1 MSTNTIRLFD
11 FQDQAASQLSEAI
24 EEWVQICAEH
34 GPPRLG
40 RTPIPFVGH
49 LKAVT
54 GAGKTPIL
62 STVVGDLKHGL
73 VLWTSK
79 SSAVVDQT
87 ARNLLG
93 KYRHLLPRDTVVLRE
108 RPSKGEWERLI
119 ENERGLTIWVTTV
132 GSWNEAEAAEA
143 GGKADARLNMHRP
156 QKDWGGDLSPWEQ
169 LRTQLRRPLYVVY
182 DESHNQTPA
191 QLDQLIGLNPVGFL
205 MASATPPEGRFEQF
219 AEVVSKDEHLAEVA
233 KKANVRIQ
241 TRDVVEAQLL
251 KHTISVENFDS
262 DADALL
268 DEAVT
273 LHRQLVAKAE
283 SEELDVN
290 PKALYVVER
299 SNPSAARGEVV
310 SRPEAIWQFLRDH
323 GVPAEE
329 IAVYTQTKVLPD
341 EAVRVSSLAQLQ
353 PQHRH
358 IICNR
363 ALQEGWDDPEA
374 YIEYFDDESN
384 SFVRISQVIG
394 RALRQPGAGHF
405 NEDDLNTAT
414 LFVRVANAQFES
426 IVQGLKRELAL
437 YDVDDEGGGTSP
449 AIRLRTRKE
458 PLDPVPIKADLVGT
472 YTLPEY
478 QLGDAAL
485 DEELAEVGMLSR
497 RTYADVDLEA
507 PGARTTR
514 VISLRG
520 DQEVTRY
527 RELAASMRRPNGEY
541 LRRRI
546 VIGSRHCAHLIE
558 PTTFTGPA
566 FEQWA
571 CSGSNAQRQLAA
583 LAERIVRQFESTVD
597 LVLNEIV
604 GEETW
609 EPRAHVPTNSL
620 MESFTNALHPSYS
633 RTAFNAEELAFAKT
647 LDALNAGVWMR
658 NPVRGDGY
666 GIPLPMKAGG
676 SSTFYPDFLWWVG
689 DTCHALDPTGKHI
702 LDEKV
707 RSKLLSIDLP
717 KISLLIKGRLSA
729 NLTTHEASDHWTIL
743 RPRSGRPPAPEVL
756 PDLTAALKRIAN
768 LS

>member
-1 MSTNTIRLFD
+1 MSTTIRLFD
-11 FQDQAASQLSEAI
+11 FQEQAASQLSEAI

-34 GPPRLG
+34 GPPTLG

-108 RPSKGEWERLI
+108 RPSKSEWEQLI
-119 ENERGLTIWVTTV
+119 ENQHGLTIWVTTV
-132 GSWNEAEAAEA
+132 GSWNEADAAES
-143 GGKADARLNMHRP
+143 GGRADARLNMHRP
-156 QKDWGGDLSPWEQ
+156 QQDWGGDLSPWEQ
-169 LRTQLRRPLYVVY
+169 LRTKLQRPLYVVY

-219 AEVVSKDEHLAEVA
+219 ADVVRKDELLADVA
-233 KKANVRIQ
+233 EKANVRVQ

-262 DADALL
+262 DADTLL
-268 DEAVT
+268 AETVA
-273 LHRQLVAKAE
+273 LHRQLVSKAE
-283 SEELDVN
+283 AEQLDVN

-299 SNPSAARGEVV
+299 SNPSAAKGEVL
-310 SRPEAIWQFLRDH
+310 SRPEVIWQFLRAQ

-341 EAVRVSSLAQLQ
+341 DAVRVSSLAQLQ
-353 PQHRH
+353 PHHRH

-405 NEDDLNTAT
+405 KDDDLNTAT
-414 LFVRVANAQFES
+414 LFVRVANTQFES
-426 IVQGLKRELAL
+426 IVEGLKRELSL
-437 YDVDDEGGGTSP
+437 YAVDDENGGSSP

-458 PLDPVPIKADLVGT
+458 PLDPIAVKPALVGKLA
-472 YTLPEY
+472 LPEY
-478 QLGDAAL
+478 QLGDASL
-485 DEELAEVGMLSR
+485 DDELAEVGMTSR

-520 DQEVTRY
+520 NDDVTRY
-527 RELAASMRRPNGEY
+527 KELAASMRRPNGEY

-571 CSGSNAQRQLAA
+571 CAGSNAQRQLAA
-583 LAERIVRQFESTVD
+583 LADRVVRQFEATVD
-597 LVLNEIV
+597 LVPNEIL

-609 EPRAHVPTNSL
+609 HPRPHVPSKSN
-620 MESFTNALHPSYS
+620 MESFSNAVHPTYS
-633 RTAFNAEELAFAKT
+633 RAAFNDEEFEFAKT
-647 LDALNAGVWMR
+647 LDALNEGTWMR
-658 NPVRGDGY
+658 NPVRGEGY
-666 GIPLPMKAGG
+666 GIPLPMKVGG
-676 SSTFYPDFLWWVG
+676 SSTFYPDFLWWVA
-689 DTCHALDPTGKHI
+689 DTCFALDPTGKHI

-707 RSKLLSIDLP
+707 RGKLLSIDLP
-717 KISLLIKGRLSA
+717 KIVLLIKGRLA
-729 NLTTHEASDHWTIL
+729 ADLVTHEKSDNVTIL
-743 RPRSGRPPAPEVL
+743 RPRTGRPPAPEVY
-756 PDLTAALKRIAN
+756 PDLTTALKRVAG
-768 LS
+768 LT

>member
-1 MSTNTIRLFD
+1 MSTTIRLFD
-11 FQDQAASQLSEAI
+11 FQEQAASQLSDAI
-24 EEWVQICAEH
+24 EEWVQVCAEH
-34 GPPRLG
+34 GPPTLG

-108 RPSKGEWERLI
+108 RPSKSEWEQLI
-119 ENERGLTIWVTTV
+119 ESKRGLTIWVTTV

-143 GGKADARLNMHRP
+143 GGSADARLNMHRP
-156 QKDWGGDLSPWEQ
+156 QRDWGGDLSPWEQ
-169 LRTQLRRPLYVVY
+169 LRTKLQRPLYVVY

-219 AEVVSKDEHLAEVA
+219 ADIVRRDELLASVA
-233 KKANVRIQ
+233 ERGNVRVQ

-262 DADALL
+262 DAETLL
-268 DEAVT
+268 TETVE

-283 SEELDVN
+283 AERLDVN

-310 SRPEAIWQFLRDH
+310 ARPEAIWQFLRDH

-341 EAVRVSSLAQLQ
+341 DAVRVSSLAQLQ
-353 PQHRH
+353 PRHRH

-394 RALRQPGAGHF
+394 RALRQPGAAHF
-405 NEDDLNTAT
+405 DDDDLNTAT
-414 LFVRVANAQFES
+414 LFVRVANVQFES
-426 IVQGLKRELAL
+426 IVEGLKRELAL
-437 YDVDDEGGGTSP
+437 YAVDDENGGTTP

-458 PLDPVPIKADLVGT
+458 PLDPIPVKANLADKLS
-472 YTLPEY
+472 LPEY
-478 QLGDAAL
+478 QLGDASL
-485 DEELAEVGMLSR
+485 DDELAEIGMISR
-497 RTYADVDLEA
+497 RTYADIDLEA

-520 DQEVTRY
+520 DDDVIRY

-571 CSGSNAQRQLAA
+571 CAGSNAQRQLAA
-583 LAERIVRQFESTVD
+583 LADRVVRQFEATVD
-597 LVLNEIV
+597 LVPNEII

-609 EPRAHVPTNSL
+609 HPRPHVPTNNK
-620 MESFTNALHPSYS
+620 MEPFTNAIHPAYS
-633 RTAFNAEELAFAKT
+633 RAAFNAEELEFAKT
-647 LDALNAGVWMR
+647 LDALDVGTWMR
-658 NPVRGDGY
+658 NPVRGEGY
-666 GIPLPMKAGG
+666 GIPLPMKVGG
-676 SSTFYPDFLWWVG
+676 SSTFYPDFLWWTG
-689 DTCHALDPTGKHI
+689 NTCFALDPTGKHI
-702 LDEKV
+702 LDEKI
-707 RSKLLSIDLP
+707 RGKLLSIDLP
-717 KISLLIKGRLSA
+717 KVALIIKGRLSA
-729 NLTTHEASDHWTIL
+729 DLVTHEKSNNVTVV
-743 RPRSGRPPAPEVL
+743 RPRTGRAPAPEVY
-756 PDLTAALKRIAN
+756 PDLATALKRIAGVA
-768 LS
+768 

>member
-1 MSTNTIRLFD
+1 MNTTIRLFD
-11 FQDQAASQLSEAI
+11 FQEQAASQLSEAI

-34 GPPRLG
+34 GPPKLG

-108 RPSKGEWERLI
+108 RPSKSEWEQLI
-119 ENERGLTIWVTTV
+119 DNQRGLTIWVTTV
-132 GSWNEAEAAEA
+132 GSWNEADAAEA
-143 GGKADARLNMHRP
+143 GGRADARLNMHRP
-156 QKDWGGDLSPWEQ
+156 QQDWGGDLSPWEQ
-169 LRTQLRRPLYVVY
+169 LRTKLQRPLYVVY

-205 MASATPPEGRFEQF
+205 MASATPPVGRFEQF
-219 AEVVSKDEHLAEVA
+219 ADVVHKDELLADVA
-233 KKANVRIQ
+233 EKANVRVQ

-262 DADALL
+262 DADTLL
-268 DEAVT
+268 AETVA
-273 LHRQLVAKAE
+273 LHRQLVSKAE
-283 SEELDVN
+283 AEQLDVN

-299 SNPSAARGEVV
+299 SNPSAARGEAI
-310 SRPEAIWQFLRDH
+310 SRPEIIWQFLRDH

-341 EAVRVSSLAQLQ
+341 DAVRVSSLAQLL
-353 PQHRH
+353 PHHRH

-405 NEDDLNTAT
+405 EDDDLNTAT
-414 LFVRVANAQFES
+414 LFVRVANTQFES
-426 IVQGLKRELAL
+426 IVEGLKRELSLYAL
-437 YDVDDEGGGTSP
+437 DDENGGSSP
-449 AIRLRTRKE
+449 AVRLRTRKV
-458 PLDPVPIKADLVGT
+458 PLDPIAVKPALVGKLA
-472 YTLPEY
+472 LPEY
-478 QLGDAAL
+478 QLGDAFL
-485 DEELAEVGMLSR
+485 DDELAEVGMTSR

-520 DQEVTRY
+520 NDDVNRY
-527 RELAASMRRPNGEY
+527 KELAASMRRPNGEY

-546 VIGSRHCAHLIE
+546 VVGSRHCAHLIE

-571 CSGSNAQRQLAA
+571 CAGSNAQRQLAA
-583 LAERIVRQFESTVD
+583 LADRVVRQFEATVD
-597 LVLNEIV
+597 LVPNEIL

-609 EPRAHVPTNSL
+609 NPRAHVPSKSN
-620 MESFTNALHPSYS
+620 MESFSNAAHPTYS
-633 RTAFNAEELAFAKT
+633 RAAFNDEEFEFAKT
-647 LDALNAGVWMR
+647 LDALNEGIWMR
-658 NPVRGDGY
+658 NPVRGEGY
-666 GIPLPMKAGG
+666 GIPLPMKVGG
-676 SSTFYPDFLWWVG
+676 SSTFYPDFLWWVA
-689 DTCHALDPTGKHI
+689 DTCFALDPTGKHI
-702 LDEKV
+702 LNEKV
-707 RSKLLSIDLP
+707 RGKLLSIDLP
-717 KISLLIKGRLSA
+717 KIVLLIKGRLA
-729 NLTTHEASDHWTIL
+729 ADLVTHEESDNVTIL
-743 RPRSGRPPAPEVL
+743 RPRAGRPPSPEVY
-756 PDLTAALKRIAN
+756 PDLTTALKRVAD
-768 LS
+768 LT

>member
-1 MSTNTIRLFD
+1 MSTTIRLFD
-11 FQDQAASQLSEAI
+11 FQEQAASQLSEAI

-34 GPPRLG
+34 GPPTLG

-62 STVVGDLKHGL
+62 STVVGDLKNGL

-108 RPSKGEWERLI
+108 RPSKSEWEQVV
-119 ENERGLTIWVTTV
+119 ENKLGLTIWVTTV

-143 GGKADARLNMHRP
+143 GGRADARLNMHRP
-156 QKDWGGDLSPWEQ
+156 QRDWGGDLSPWEQ
-169 LRTQLRRPLYVVY
+169 LRTELQRPLYVVY

-219 AEVVSKDEHLAEVA
+219 ADIVRKDDLL
-233 KKANVRIQ
+233 ANVAEKGNVRVN

-251 KHTISVENFDS
+251 KHTISVENFNS
-262 DADALL
+262 DAETLL
-268 DEAVT
+268 AETVE
-273 LHRQLVAKAE
+273 LHRQLVSKAE
-283 SEELDVN
+283 VERLDVN

-299 SNPSAARGEVV
+299 SNPSAARDEVI

-341 EAVRVSSLAQLQ
+341 DAVRVSSLAQLQ
-353 PQHRH
+353 PHHRH

-363 ALQEGWDDPEA
+363 ALQEGWDDPET

-405 NEDDLNTAT
+405 DDDDLNTAT

-426 IVQGLKRELAL
+426 IIEGLKRELAL
-437 YDVDDEGGGTSP
+437 YAVDDGGGFTP

-458 PLDPVPIKADLVGT
+458 PLESVPIKADLVDKLS
-472 YTLPEY
+472 LPEY
-478 QLGDAAL
+478 QLGDASL
-485 DEELAEVGMLSR
+485 DDELAEIGTTSR
-497 RTYADVDLEA
+497 RTYADIDLEA

-520 DQEVTRY
+520 NDDVTRY
-527 RELAASMRRPNGEY
+527 KELAASMRRPNGEY

-546 VIGSRHCAHLIE
+546 VIGSRHCVHLIE
-558 PTTFTGPA
+558 PTAFTGPA

-571 CSGSNAQRQLAA
+571 CAGSTAQRQLAA
-583 LAERIVRQFESTVD
+583 LADRVVRQFEATVD
-597 LVLNEIV
+597 LVPNEIL

-609 EPRAHVPTNSL
+609 QPRSHVPSNTN
-620 MESFTNALHPSYS
+620 MEVFTNAVHPAYS
-633 RTAFNAEELAFAKT
+633 RAAFNAEELEFAKT
-647 LDALNAGVWMR
+647 LDALNEGTWMR
-658 NPVRGDGY
+658 NPVRGEGY
-666 GIPLPMKAGG
+666 GIPLPMKVGG
-676 SSTFYPDFLWWVG
+676 SSTFYPDFLWWTG
-689 DTCHALDPTGKHI
+689 GTCFALDPTGKHI

-707 RSKLLSIDLP
+707 RGKLLSIDLP
-717 KISLLIKGRLSA
+717 KIVLFIKGRLA
-729 NLTTHEASDHWTIL
+729 VDLVTHEQTDNVTIL
-743 RPRSGRPPAPEVL
+743 RPRNGRTSLPEVY
-756 PDLTAALKRIAN
+756 PDLSTALKRVAGTA
-768 LS
+768 

>member
-1 MSTNTIRLFD
+1 MNTTIRLFD
-11 FQDQAASQLSEAI
+11 FQEQAASQLSAAI

-34 GPPRLG
+34 GPPKLG

-108 RPSKGEWERLI
+108 RPSKSEWEQVI
-119 ENERGLTIWVTTV
+119 ENRHGLTIWVTTV
-132 GSWNEAEAAEA
+132 GSWNEADAAEA
-143 GGKADARLNMHRP
+143 GGRADARLNMHRP
-156 QKDWGGDLSPWEQ
+156 QQDWGGELSPWEQ
-169 LRTQLRRPLYVVY
+169 LRTKLQRPLYVVY

-205 MASATPPEGRFEQF
+205 MASATPPEGRFEEF
-219 AEVVSKDEHLAEVA
+219 AGVIRNDELLADVA
-233 KKANVRIQ
+233 EKANVRVQ

-262 DADALL
+262 DADTLL
-268 DEAVT
+268 SETVA
-273 LHRQLVAKAE
+273 LHRQLVRKAE
-283 SEELDVN
+283 AEQLDVN

-310 SRPEAIWQFLRDH
+310 SRPEVIWQFLRDH

-341 EAVRVSSLAQLQ
+341 DAVRVSSLAQLL
-353 PQHRH
+353 PHHRH

-394 RALRQPGAGHF
+394 RALRQPGVGHF
-405 NEDDLNTAT
+405 EDDDLNTAT
-414 LFVRVANAQFES
+414 LFVRVANTQFES
-426 IVQGLKRELAL
+426 IVEGLKRELSL
-437 YDVDDEGGGTSP
+437 YAIDDENGESSP
-449 AIRLRTRKE
+449 AIRIRTRKE
-458 PLDPVPIKADLVGT
+458 PLDPVAVKPALVGKL
-472 YTLPEY
+472 TLPEY
-478 QLGDAAL
+478 QLGDAFL
-485 DEELAEVGMLSR
+485 DDELAEVGMTSR

-520 DQEVTRY
+520 NDDVTRY
-527 RELAASMRRPNGEY
+527 KELAASMRRPNGEY

-571 CSGSNAQRQLAA
+571 CAGSNAQRDLAT
-583 LAERIVRQFESTVD
+583 LADKVVRQFEATVD
-597 LVLNEIV
+597 LVPNEIL

-609 EPRAHVPTNSL
+609 HPRAHVPSKST
-620 MESFTNALHPSYS
+620 MESFSNAAHPTYS
-633 RTAFNAEELAFAKT
+633 RAVFNDDELEFAKT
-647 LDALNAGVWMR
+647 LDALNVGTWMR

-666 GIPLPMKAGG
+666 GIPLPMKVGG
-676 SSTFYPDFLWWVG
+676 SSTFYPDFLWWVA
-689 DTCHALDPTGKHI
+689 DTCFALDPTGKHI

-707 RSKLLSIDLP
+707 RGKLLDIDLP
-717 KISLLIKGRLSA
+717 KIVLLIKGRLSP
-729 NLTTHEASDHWTIL
+729 NLFTHEKSDDVTIL
-743 RPRSGRPPAPEVL
+743 RPRAGRSPSPETY
-756 PDLTAALKRIAN
+756 PDVSTALRRIAN
-768 LS
+768 LT